1 MLGIPSSATH
11 DSYYS
16 LQFDK
21 ESFDLFKTD
30 TKNGVWGLFETE
42 EPRYRHAHAHK
53 GMHTSTQTWAL
64 QYI

>member
-30 TKNGVWGLFETE
+30 TKNGVWGLGVFLELFETE
-42 EPRYRHAHAHK
+42 EAR
-53 GMHTSTQTWAL
+53 
-64 QYI
+64 